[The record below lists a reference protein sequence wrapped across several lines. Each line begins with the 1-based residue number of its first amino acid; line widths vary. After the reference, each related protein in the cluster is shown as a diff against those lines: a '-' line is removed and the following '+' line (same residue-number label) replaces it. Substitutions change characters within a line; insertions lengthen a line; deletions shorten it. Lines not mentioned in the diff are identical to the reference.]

1 MAERLPKPNE
11 LRQMSNEQLRQSLNE
26 MVKSIFQ
33 LRFRSST
40 ERKSMNHELT
50 QLRRQI
56 ARIKTIERER
66 SLSKPS

>member
-40 ERKSMNHELT
+40 ERKSTNHELT